1 MSHWQNQT
9 FQCHPQLATYQKVKR
24 EFIHPRLCAP
34 HPKALHCLARLHLIP
49 SRLEHNGP
57 ANVRQYLVIQD
68 TATHS
73 VLGDAAA
80 APMNE
85 PLTTSFRGR
94 LLCGERR
101 RVPAECSGVV
111 LRADEQETD
120 KAQAWSVAAAFDDLF
135 LWQRERPI
143 GDADKFNV
151 WWRWPALARAI
162 HRPLSDAEIASTAA
176 RIAAGEFRPATRSAQ
191 STPSKRKRPLAA
203 VADSAA
209 DVSTSATTTSTTT
222 TTATT
227 TTITST
233 ATVISS
239 PRRSPA
245 RAAKALSPF
254 AASPTSTPSK
264 RKLIDAGEGK
274 LQTPA
279 TETKAPRMTTPKS
292 SPRRSSPHEKRRRLV
307 RKLDNSADDDDE

>member
-1 MSHWQNQT
+1 
-9 FQCHPQLATYQKVKR
+9 
-24 EFIHPRLCAP
+24 
-34 HPKALHCLARLHLIP
+34 LIP

-101 RVPAECSGVV
+101 RVPADCSGVV

-120 KAQAWSVAAAFDDLF
+120 KAQSWSVAAGFDDLF

-143 GDADKFNV
+143 VAADKFNV
-151 WWRWPALARAI
+151 WWQWPALARAV
-162 HRPLSDAEIASTAA
+162 HRPLTDAEIESAAA
-176 RIAAGEFRPATRSAQ
+176 RVAAREFRSARSAQ

-203 VADSAA
+203 VESSAA
-209 DVSTSATTTSTTT
+209 DATTAS
-222 TTATT
+222 TATT
-227 TTITST
+227 SAAAAT
-233 ATVISS
+233 AVVVAS

-245 RAAKALSPF
+245 RAAKSQSPF
-254 AASPTSTPSK
+254 AAAVAAADSATPSK
-264 RKLIDAGEGK
+264 RKLIDAADGK
-274 LQTPA
+274 LQTPD

-292 SPRRSSPHEKRRRLV
+292 SPRRSLPVEKRRRLV
-307 RKLDNSADDDDE
+307 RKADSDASADDQ

>member
-1 MSHWQNQT
+1 MVRLQ
-9 FQCHPQLATYQKVKR
+9 QKVCSFESRSYHKLIYYY
-24 EFIHPRLCAP
+24 FFS
-34 HPKALHCLARLHLIP
+34 KARLHLIP
-49 SRLEHNGP
+49 SRLEHDGP

-94 LLCGERR
+94 LMCGERR
-101 RVPAECSGVV
+101 RVPTDCSGVV
-111 LRADEQETD
+111 LRADEQETNA
-120 KAQAWSVAAAFDDLF
+120 AQSWTVAAAFDDLF

-143 GDADKFNV
+143 GHADKFNV
-151 WWRWPALARAI
+151 WWQWPALARAI
-162 HRPLSDAEIASTAA
+162 HRPLTTAA
-176 RIAAGEFRPATRSAQ
+176 VESAAARVAAHEFRTARSAQ

-203 VADSAA
+203 VAESEA
-209 DVSTSATTTSTTT
+209 STAITASTSTT
-222 TTATT
+222 AVA
-227 TTITST
+227 ST
-233 ATVISS
+233 VASTVDVSS

-254 AASPTSTPSK
+254 AASSASTPSK
-264 RKLIDAGEGK
+264 RKLIDAGDGK

-292 SPRRSSPHEKRRRLV
+292 SPRRSSPHEKRRRVV
-307 RKLDNSADDDDE
+307 RKLDSSGDDADADEK